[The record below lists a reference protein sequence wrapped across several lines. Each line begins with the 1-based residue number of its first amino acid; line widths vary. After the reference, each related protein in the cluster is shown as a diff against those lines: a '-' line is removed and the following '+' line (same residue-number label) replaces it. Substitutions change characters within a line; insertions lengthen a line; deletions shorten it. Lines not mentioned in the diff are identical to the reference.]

1 MKKFLLLLFAF
12 LVTTTGDLFAQ
23 TYKYHTTDYAFKAVN
38 EYGQWLDWSDWEPYR
53 CLVTIN
59 IDKDVITVYS
69 DNYIAEYDIV
79 DNLGDSYDESSSMTT
94 FLAVDNDGD
103 RCYVKLRS
111 MNTGVLQL
119 YVEYSAAIWVY
130 NLTER

>member
-23 TYKYHTTDYAFKAVN
+23 TYKYHTTDYSFKAVN
-38 EYGQWLDWSDWEPYR
+38 QYGQWLDWSDWETYR

-59 IDKDVITVYS
+59 IDKDIITIYS
-69 DNYIAEYDIV
+69 DTPEEYNIVNY
-79 DNLGDSYDESSSMTT
+79 LGVSYDESSKITT
-94 FLAVDNDGD
+94 YLTVDNIGD
-103 RCYVKLRS
+103 KCYVKLRS
-111 MNTGVLQL
+111 LNTGELQL
-119 YVEYSAAIWVY
+119 YVEYSAAIFVY